1 MAKRKSSMFKYIKH
15 HRKDADTPYAAGGAT
30 LGIFSVVSIVL
41 FGASWFQYIALSTN
55 NFAAVVSAVLVD
67 LANSDRAQNGAGTL
81 SINPRLVEAAQ
92 SKADDMAA
100 RGYFLHNT
108 PDGREPWSFIKAAG
122 YDYKYAGENLA
133 IQFSDSI
140 EVERAWIASE
150 LHRKNILD
158 NRFTE
163 IGIATAYGMYQGQP
177 TTFVVQMFG
186 TPKDT
191 SPSSKGNLPEV
202 KPPEV
207 ASVAK
212 TTNGTIVLGAS
223 YAPPAVMP
231 AATEASFVEHV
242 ASSPQ
247 TYLRYAYAIMASII
261 LVLGIFMFSY
271 EVRQRHF
278 RHSIYAIVFCF
289 ALLTV
294 LYVADVALFT
304 NPIVAVTEMR

>member
-1 MAKRKSSMFKYIKH
+1 MAKRKSGVFDYLKR

-30 LGIFSVVSIVL
+30 LGIFSVVSIII

-67 LANSDRAQNGAGTL
+67 LANSDRVQNGAGTL
-81 SINPRLVEAAQ
+81 AINPRLVEAAQ
-92 SKADDMAA
+92 AKADDMAT
-100 RGYFLHNT
+100 RGYFSHNT
-108 PDGREPWSFIKAAG
+108 PDGREPWNFIKSAG
-122 YDYKYAGENLA
+122 YNYKYAGENLA

-140 EVERAWIASE
+140 EVERAWISSE

-186 TPKDT
+186 TPKD
-191 SPSSKGNLPEV
+191 SMPPAEA
-202 KPPEV
+202 KPIAV
-207 ASVAK
+207 ASREVISAPSAQ
-212 TTNGTIVLGAS
+212 TIVLGAT
-223 YAPPAVMP
+223 YAPPEVLSI
-231 AATEASFVEHV
+231 ATEASFAEHV
-242 ASSPQ
+242 AASPQ
-247 TYLRYAYAIMASII
+247 TYLRYAYAIMAAII

-289 ALLTV
+289 ALLTI
-294 LYVADVALFT
+294 LYVADATLFT
-304 NPIVAVTEMR
+304 NPIITATG